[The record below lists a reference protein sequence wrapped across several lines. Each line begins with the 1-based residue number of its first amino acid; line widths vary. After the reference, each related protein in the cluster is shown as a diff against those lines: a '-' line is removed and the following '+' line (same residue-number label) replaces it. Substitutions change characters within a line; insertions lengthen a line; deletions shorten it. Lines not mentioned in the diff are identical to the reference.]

1 MMMTDSVRVAEPRT
15 HLIWSVKWG
24 RWHRRCVD
32 TGGACGY
39 TDDILRAGLFET
51 STALDYGSEP
61 EINRAVP
68 VAEALKS
75 LRDALD
81 SKRGE
86 VMAAELRLIE
96 FHDAAHA
103 VATTQ
108 KGSDNA

>member
-1 MMMTDSVRVAEPRT
+1 
-15 HLIWSVKWG
+15 
-24 RWHRRCVD
+24 
-32 TGGACGY
+32 
-39 TDDILRAGLFET
+39 
-51 STALDYGSEP
+51 
-61 EINRAVP
+61 